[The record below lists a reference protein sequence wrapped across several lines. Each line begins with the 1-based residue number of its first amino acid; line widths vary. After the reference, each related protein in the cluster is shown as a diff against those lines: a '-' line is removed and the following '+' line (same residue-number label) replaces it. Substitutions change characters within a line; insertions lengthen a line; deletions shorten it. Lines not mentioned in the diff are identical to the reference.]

1 MTLDEILIGL
11 FPNGGDIRVT
21 GGLVA
26 GTAML
31 AGEGPIHVLGIAQEL
46 PLGVDEACALAQRVI
61 EIIRSGDRTPI
72 LLLVDSSSQRMSR
85 RDELLGLNEYLAH
98 LAKVL
103 LLAEAAGHRTVGLLY
118 GGSAAG
124 AFIATALATH
134 TLVALP
140 GAHPAVMD
148 LPSMARVTKLPID
161 VLKAK
166 AETTPVFAPGLDN
179 MVRTGGV
186 HIVWDAGAPLAAQLA
201 AVLARPARR
210 DERDRLGA
218 ERGGRRKAAEIADRV
233 VAIAVNSHPESQHG

>member
-1 MTLDEILIGL
+1 MTLDEILMGL
-11 FPNGGDIRVT
+11 FANEGDIRVA

-26 GTAML
+26 GNAML
-31 AGEGPIHVLGIAQEL
+31 AGERPIHVLGIAQGL
-46 PLGVDEACALAQRVI
+46 PLGVDEASALAQRVI
-61 EIIRSGDRTPI
+61 EIIRSGDRAPI
-72 LLLVDSSSQRMSR
+72 LLLVDSASQRMSR

-103 LLAEAAGHRTVGLLY
+103 LLAEAEGHRTVGLLY

-124 AFIATALATH
+124 AFIATALATS

-179 MVRTGGV
+179 MVRTGGI

-201 AVLARPARR
+201 TVLERPAGR
-210 DERDRLGA
+210 DDRDRLGA
-218 ERGGRRKAAEIADRV
+218 ERGGRRKAADIADRV
-233 VAIAVNSHPESQHG
+233 VAIAVNSHPGSQHG